1 MLNKINLTST
11 IIIVLAFVIGMAL
24 GEASIYVGALY
35 ICLSLVSAVLFNS
48 QCKKTKVLEE
58 KKLDNI
64 HLPLNR
70 QETILPSI
78 QEHINIKK

>member
-1 MLNKINLTST
+1 VLNKINLTST

-58 KKLDNI
+58 KKNWI
-64 HLPLNR
+64 TYTCPLI
-70 QETILPSI
+70 T
-78 QEHINIKK
+78 KKPYFQAFKNTST